1 MHMRRVTALT
11 AALTVALTFG
21 VAGCAQKINGTAVIA
36 ADAAIGQTGT
46 PTTTKSKAAP
56 TTTGKAPTS
65 ASKATDPPAT
75 GKPTGKIKITTKK
88 KTDGYV
94 SCDILSA
101 ADVAAAV
108 GAKPS
113 TTPGCVQSTSDPLV
127 VVLVMVTI
135 PEYEGT
141 AREIEV
147 AGNTAYEIKD
157 GDDCSVMVMLT
168 DDPDEITSAFLA
180 SVTPI
185 DKIDTC
191 AVALKLATAG
201 FNKIP
206 NA

>member
-11 AALTVALTFG
+11 AALTVALTLG
-21 VAGCAQKINGTAVIA
+21 LGGCAQKINGVAVVA
-36 ADAAIGQTGT
+36 ADADK
-46 PTTTKSKAAP
+46 PTTSSTKTKP
-56 TTTGKAPTS
+56 TVPSTTGKAPTTAAKPS
-65 ASKATDPPAT
+65 TSTS

-88 KTDGYV
+88 KTDGG
-94 SCDILSA
+94 CDILSPQ
-101 ADVAAAV
+101 DVATAV

-113 TTPGCVQSTSDPLV
+113 TTPGCVQSTADPLV
-127 VVLVMVTI
+127 VVLVMVTL

-168 DDPDEITSAFLA
+168 DDPDEITTAFLA
-180 SVTPI
+180 SVTPL

-191 AVALKLATAG
+191 GVALKLATAG

>member
-1 MHMRRVTALT
+1 MYMRRVPALT
-11 AALTVALTFG
+11 AALTVALTLG
-21 VAGCAQKINGTAVIA
+21 LGGCAQKINGTAVAA
-36 ADAAIGQTGT
+36 ADAGT
-46 PTTTKSKAAP
+46 TKPTTSTTKSKATEP
-56 TTTGKAPTS
+56 STSGKAPTS
-65 ASKATDPPAT
+65 TSKPSTSTST

-88 KTDGYV
+88 KTNGG
-94 SCDILSA
+94 CDILSPQ
-101 ADVAAAV
+101 DVATAV

-113 TTPGCVQSTSDPLV
+113 TTPGCVQSTADPLV
-127 VVLVMVTI
+127 VVLVMVTL

-168 DDPDEITSAFLA
+168 DDPDEITTAFLA
-180 SVTPI
+180 SVTPL

-191 AVALKLATAG
+191 GVALKLATAG

>member
-1 MHMRRVTALT
+1 MHMRRVPALT
-11 AALTVALTFG
+11 AVLTVALTIG
-21 VAGCAQKINGTAVIA
+21 LGGCAQKINGIAVVA
-36 ADAAIGQTGT
+36 ADAGT
-46 PTTTKSKAAP
+46 PTTSSTKSKTTAP
-56 TTTGKAPTS
+56 STTGKTPTS
-65 ASKATDPPAT
+65 AGKPTTSATT

-94 SCDILSA
+94 SCEILTPEE
-101 ADVAAAV
+101 VAAAV

-127 VVLVMVTI
+127 VVLVMVTL

-157 GDDCSVMVMLT
+157 GTDCSVMVMLT
-168 DDPDEITSAFLA
+168 DDPEEITSAFLA
-180 SVTPI
+180 SVTPL
-185 DKIDTC
+185 DQIDTC
-191 AVALKLATAG
+191 GVALKLATAG